1 MLTVIRS
8 NRVEQLLAE
17 LARQLVTAPPESV
30 FTPATVVAA
39 SPAMARWVSLRLAE
53 VCGVAANLD
62 YPLPATFVW
71 RLARGL
77 LDDLPDADP
86 LSLDAMTWQVFA
98 ELPALLPEPAFAP
111 LRRYL
116 HADADGRKRWQLA
129 ARIADVFDRCQ
140 LYRPALI
147 RAWTEGRDAGDPEAT
162 AAEPWQGPLWRRLVT
177 GREQQ
182 QRVAVLDR
190 LLAALAQPQAPGMLP
205 ERVAVFAVSSL
216 PPVLVQVFQALARH
230 ADVDLYLH
238 TPTAELW
245 ADLVSQ
251 KTLARKRLHQP
262 ENADLWEAGNP
273 LLGSW
278 GRQGQ
283 ALQDLLL
290 HEDTP
295 LQEQD
300 AYATDWPQTLLGR
313 LQRDLFELTPPPA
326 TAGRTPVPA
335 DDSVQVHL
343 CHSPARECQVLH
355 DSLLALFEAE
365 PDLRPE
371 DVLVMVPD
379 IARYAPDIAA
389 VFDRNRSDPAAG
401 TSGQEA
407 PVPHIPQIPHIPWN
421 LSDIAVADE
430 HPLVRVFLRLLALP
444 ESRFTQ
450 SEVLSY
456 LDVPELAEHFGLN
469 DAAVTR
475 VRDWLA
481 ASNLRWGLDGAHKAR
496 LRLPETEQNTWAQ
509 AEARLFAGYALGGD
523 AGFGGIAPVAGVEGA
538 GAAALG
544 GFWRLFDRLRE
555 AARRLAE
562 PRTAADWQR
571 ELGRLIADFFGERD
585 DPDGRLQRLRDA
597 VAELADQAAD
607 VDERLSP
614 ALVRAWLT
622 ERVGG
627 TGTERRGGRWFS
639 GGVTF
644 CGMRPLRSLPFQ
656 VICVLGL
663 NDDAFPRRERPV
675 EFDPMRRGWRPGD
688 PRKADEDRYLF
699 LETLLGARRRLHL
712 SCVGQDIRSN
722 QPRQPSVLLRELL
735 DHIDQYCVAA
745 AGEQSLIDA
754 VTRVHPLQ
762 PFSPARF
769 APQAPSFDV
778 DWCRVARQVQQEGT
792 LHATPAPVDWP
803 MDPLPEP
810 PEPMR
815 EVTLKQLERFLAHPV
830 KHFVQTRLGVYLLE
844 TEPEPDDEPFA
855 LDRLAGWQLK
865 TRLMT
870 DRLAGRPA
878 TADRLAAEGLLPHGA
893 FGALALERERHSL
906 AGLSEDLAPYCEQT
920 AARLDLD
927 LTCTD
932 DPAGPWRLT
941 GQVDGLYPG
950 LGLMRWR
957 AGRLRGEDRLRL
969 WLAHLARWAVAD
981 ADLVSEP
988 EPSRLLGQEDSFV
1001 LAAPLPQTEARA
1013 RLCELIALYRQG
1025 VQRPLPVFRK
1035 ASFALAQRWDAD
1047 DEAAQA
1053 RAHNAAR
1060 TAWDGNSYNDIPGDR
1075 DDPYVQVVLRDVTGD
1090 PLAHPDFARLAL
1102 TLYGPVL
1109 VAGADA

>member
-17 LARQLVTAPPESV
+17 LARQLVAAPPASV
-30 FTPATVVAA
+30 LTPATVVAA
-39 SPAMARWVSLRLAE
+39 SPAMARWVNLRLAE

-62 YPLPATFVW
+62 YPLPASFVW

-77 LDDLPDADP
+77 LNDLPDTDP
-86 LSLDAMTWQVFA
+86 LTLDAMAWQVFA
-98 ELPALLPEPAFAP
+98 ELPALLSEPAFAP
-111 LRRYL
+111 LQRYL
-116 HADADGRKRWQLA
+116 QGDTDGRKRWQLA

-147 RAWTEGRDAGDPEAT
+147 RAWTQGREADEPDAAN
-162 AAEPWQGPLWRRLVT
+162 AEPWQGALWRRLVAD
-177 GREQQ
+177 RERQ

-190 LLAALAQPQAPGMLP
+190 LLEALAQPQAPVSLP

-230 ADVDLYLH
+230 SDVDVYLH
-238 TPTAELW
+238 TPTAEFW
-245 ADLVSQ
+245 SDLVSQ
-251 KTLARKRLHQP
+251 KSLARKRLLRP
-262 ENADLWEAGNP
+262 DEADLWEAGNP

-290 HEDTP
+290 QDEAPLEDR
-295 LQEQD
+295 D
-300 AYATDWPQTLLGR
+300 AYVSEWPDTLLGR
-313 LQRDLFELTPPPA
+313 IQRDLFGLTA
-326 TAGRTPVPA
+326 VPVPHQRTAAVA

-355 DSLLALFEAE
+355 DSLLALFEAK

-389 VFDRNRSDPAAG
+389 VFDQHPGDAG
-401 TSGQEA
+401 VGDAEA
-407 PVPHIPQIPHIPWN
+407 DTGAPCIPWN

-456 LDVPELAEHFGLN
+456 LDVPELAAQFGLDD
-469 DAAVTR
+469 DAVAR

-481 ASNLRWGLDGAHKAR
+481 ASNLRWGLDGAHKAG
-496 LRLPETEQNTWAQ
+496 LQLPETEQNTWAQ
-509 AEARLFAGYALGGD
+509 AEARLFAGYALGGSE
-523 AGFGGIAPVAGVEGA
+523 GFAGIAPVAGVEGA

-544 GFWRLFDRLRE
+544 GFWRLFDCLRD

-562 PRTAADWQR
+562 PRSARDWQR

-585 DPDGRLQRLRDA
+585 DPDGRLQRIRDA
-597 VAELADQAAD
+597 VAELAEQAAD
-607 VDERLSP
+607 VGERLSP
-614 ALVRAWLT
+614 ALVRTWLT
-622 ERVGG
+622 ERAGG
-627 TGTERRGGRWFS
+627 TATERRGGRWFS

-644 CGMRPLRSLPFQ
+644 CGMRPLRSLPFE

-663 NDDAFPRRERPV
+663 NDDAFPRRDRPV
-675 EFDPMRRGWRPGD
+675 EFDPLRRAWRPGD

-699 LETLLGARRRLHL
+699 LETLLGARRRLYL

-722 QPRQPSVLLRELL
+722 QPRQPSVLLRELM
-735 DHIDQYCVAA
+735 DHLDQYFVAA
-745 AGEQSLIDA
+745 EGEQPLSQA

-769 APQAPSFDV
+769 APEHRSFDA
-778 DWCRVARQVQQEGT
+778 DWCRVARQVQQGDAVRE
-792 LHATPAPVDWP
+792 APAPVDWP
-803 MDPLPEP
+803 TEPLPAP
-810 PEPMR
+810 PEAMR
-815 EVTLKQLERFLAHPV
+815 EVTLTQLERFLVHPV
-830 KHFVQTRLGVYLLE
+830 KHFVQTRLGVHLFE

-865 TRLMT
+865 TRLVE
-870 DRLAGRPA
+870 DRLAGRAA
-878 TADRLAAEGLLPHGA
+878 TFDRLAAEGVLPHGA
-893 FGALALERERHSL
+893 LGALTLEQEQQGL
-906 AGLSEDLAPYCEQT
+906 AGLAEDLAPYCGQT
-920 AARLDLD
+920 AARLALD
-927 LTCTD
+927 LTCAD
-932 DPAGPWRLT
+932 GPAGPWRLT
-941 GQVDGLYPG
+941 GQVDGLYPE

-957 AGRLRGEDRLRL
+957 AGKLRGEDRLRL
-969 WLAHLARWAVAD
+969 WLAHLARWAEAD
-981 ADLVSEP
+981 ANLVSEP
-988 EPSRLLGQEDSFV
+988 EPSLLFGETGRFLVAD
-1001 LAAPLPQTEARA
+1001 PLPQAEARA
-1013 RLCELIALYRQG
+1013 RLCELVSLYRQG
-1025 VQRPLPVFRK
+1025 VQRPLPIFRK
-1035 ASFALAQRWDAD
+1035 ASFAFAERWDDD
-1047 DEAAQA
+1047 DENAQN
-1053 RAHNAAR
+1053 RAHSAAM
-1060 TAWDGNSYNDIPGDR
+1060 TAWEGNSFNDIPGDR
-1075 DDPYVQVVLRDVTGD
+1075 DDGYVQLVLRDVTGD
-1090 PLAHPDFARLAL
+1090 PLAHPEFARLAL
-1102 TLYGPVL
+1102 ALYGPVL
-1109 VAGADA
+1109 AAGADA